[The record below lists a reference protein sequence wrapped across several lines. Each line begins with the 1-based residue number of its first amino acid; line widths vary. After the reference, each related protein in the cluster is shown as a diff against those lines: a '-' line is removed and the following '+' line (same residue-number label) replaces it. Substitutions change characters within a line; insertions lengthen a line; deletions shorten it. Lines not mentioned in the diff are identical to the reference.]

1 MIDFPAEIR
10 DALVPTYRGEMV
22 YECVSCAARH
32 PIEKFAY
39 TCPACGGLLSLRDL
53 AFDML
58 KGKTGEFW
66 QRLFAYRA
74 LVPEPAS
81 LKGIFRFH
89 ELILP
94 CVPPEDVI
102 WLGEGHT
109 PVIPANADLAASVG
123 APFFIKYDGLNPSAS
138 FKDRGMASAIS
149 YLNHAIRRWGARNV
163 LGICASTGDTSAAAA
178 LYLAYLPKGSV
189 QSVVLLPAGKVTPQ
203 QLSQPLGSG
212 ATVIQVPG
220 VFDDCMRIVEELSRD
235 YQVFLLNSK
244 NPVRINGQKS
254 YAYEVAMDSGW
265 RTADLAVVVPIGN
278 AGNVTAVMEG
288 FLDLL
293 RLGMI
298 PQLPLVVGVQSR
310 HANPVYLWRQRG
322 AYEPVKVRSSVAQAA
337 MIGNPVSFPK
347 VRRLVEEH
355 FRERFAVVE
364 VSEQEIMDAMLTA
377 NRHGHV
383 ICTQGG
389 EGVAGLAAALRAGL
403 VEAGMRVVVDSTSH
417 QLKFSDFQQ
426 KYFEGSLTADYEVTP
441 RKELQNRPVDLP
453 ASATAIAEYLN
464 LSRRRVSR

>member
-1 MIDFPAEIR
+1 MIDIPADLQ
-10 DALVPTYRGEMV
+10 DAIVPTYRGDVV
-22 YECVSCAARH
+22 YECVACSSQH
-32 PIEKFAY
+32 PVERFLY
-39 TCPACGGLLSLRDL
+39 TCPACGGLLSLRDRAFATL
-53 AFDML
+53 AQRSGD
-58 KGKTGEFW
+58 FW
-66 QRLFAYRA
+66 RRLFSFRRI
-74 LVPEPAS
+74 VPEPRS
-81 LKGIFRFH
+81 LRGIFCFH

-94 CVPPEDVI
+94 FVPPEDVI

-109 PVIPANADLAASVG
+109 PVVPANDDLARAIG
-123 APFFIKYDGLNPSAS
+123 APFSVKNDGLNPSAS

-149 YLNHAIRRWGARNV
+149 YLNHAIRRWGVRDV

-178 LYLAYLPKGSV
+178 LYLAYLPKGTV
-189 QSVVLLPAGKVTPQ
+189 KSVVLLPAGRVTPQ

-220 VFDDCMRIVEELSRD
+220 VFDDCMKIVEELSRD

-254 YAYEVAMDSGW
+254 YAYEVAMEAGW
-265 RTADLAVVVPIGN
+265 RTEDLAVVLPIGN
-278 AGNVTAVMEG
+278 AGNITAVMEG
-288 FLDLL
+288 FLDLH

-298 PQLPLVVGVQSR
+298 DRLPLVVGVQSS
-310 HANPVYLWRQRG
+310 HANPVFLWRERKV
-322 AYEPVKVRSSVAQAA
+322 YEPVKVRLSVAQAA

-347 VRRLVEEH
+347 VKRLVEGPFQDH
-355 FRERFAVVE
+355 FAVVE

-389 EGVAGLAAALRAGL
+389 ESVAGLRAALRRG
-403 VEAGMRVVVDSTSH
+403 VVQPGMRVIVDSTAH

-426 KYFEGSLTADYEVTP
+426 SYFDGSLPAEYEVTP
-441 RKELQNRPVDLP
+441 VPALQNRPVDLP
-453 ASATAIAEYLN
+453 ASAGAIAEYLR
-464 LSRRRVSR
+464 LERRG

>member
-1 MIDFPAEIR
+1 VIDLPADISA
-10 DALVPTYRGEMV
+10 ALVPTYRGEVV

-53 AFDML
+53 AFATL
-58 KGKTGEFW
+58 AQKGGEFW
-66 QRLFAYRA
+66 RRLFAYRA
-74 LVPEPAS
+74 LAREPLS
-81 LKGIFRFH
+81 LRGIFRFH

-94 CVPPEDVI
+94 FVPPEDVV

-109 PVIPANADLAASVG
+109 PVVPANPELAAAVG
-123 APFFIKYDGLNPSAS
+123 APFWIKCDGLNPSAS

-149 YLNHAIRRWGARNV
+149 YLNHAIRRWGVRDV

-178 LYLAYLPKGSV
+178 LYLAYLPKDAV

-203 QLSQPLGSG
+203 QLAQPLGSG

-220 VFDDCMRIVEELSRD
+220 VFDDCMKIVEELSRD

-254 YAYEVAMDSGW
+254 YAYEVALDADW
-265 RTADLAVVVPIGN
+265 RTGDLAVVVPIGN
-278 AGNVTAVMEG
+278 AGNVTAIMEG
-288 FLDLL
+288 FLDLQ

-298 PQLPLVVGVQSR
+298 DALPLLIGVQSS
-310 HANPVYLWRQRG
+310 HANPVYRWRASG
-322 AYEPVKVRSSVAQAA
+322 TYAPVTVRSSVAQAA

-355 FRERFAVVE
+355 FRERFVVVE
-364 VSEQEIMDAMLTA
+364 VAEQQIMDAMLTA

-389 EGVAGLAAALRAGL
+389 EGVAGLAAALKAKL
-403 VEAGMRVVVDSTSH
+403 VEPGMRIVVDSTAH
-417 QLKFSDFQQ
+417 QLKFADFQQ
-426 KYFEGSLTADYEVTP
+426 QYFDGTLTPDYEVTP
-441 RKELQNRPVDLP
+441 RPELQNRPVSLP
-453 ASATAIAEYLN
+453 ASATAIAEHLH
-464 LSRRRVSR
+464 LRPRQ

>member
-1 MIDFPAEIR
+1 VIDIPADVR
-10 DALVPTYRGEMV
+10 ASLVPSYRGEVV
-22 YECVSCAARH
+22 YECVSCAAHH

-53 AFDML
+53 GFAAL
-58 KGKTGEFW
+58 AEKGGAFW

-74 LVPEPAS
+74 LAREPLS
-81 LKGIFRFH
+81 LRGIFRFH

-94 CVPPEDVI
+94 FVPPEDVV

-109 PVIPANADLAASVG
+109 PTVPANAELAAAVG
-123 APFFIKYDGLNPSAS
+123 APFWIKCDGLNPSAS

-149 YLNHAIRRWGARNV
+149 YLNHAIRRWGVRDV

-178 LYLAYLPKGSV
+178 LYLAYLPKGAV
-189 QSVVLLPAGKVTPQ
+189 KSVVLLPAGKVTPQ

-220 VFDDCMRIVEELSRD
+220 VFDDCMKIVEELSRD

-254 YAYEVAMDSGW
+254 YAYEVALDADW
-265 RTADLAVVVPIGN
+265 RTEDLAVIVPIGN
-278 AGNVTAVMEG
+278 AGNVTAIMEG
-288 FLDLL
+288 FLDLQ

-298 PQLPLVVGVQSR
+298 DRLPLLIGVQSS
-310 HANPVYLWRQRG
+310 HANPVYRWRASG
-322 AYEPVKVRSSVAQAA
+322 TYAPVTVRSSVAQAA

-355 FRERFAVVE
+355 FRERFVVVE
-364 VSEQEIMDAMLTA
+364 VAEQQIMDAMLTA

-389 EGVAGLAAALRAGL
+389 EGVAGLAAALKAKL
-403 VEAGMRVVVDSTSH
+403 VEPGMRIVVDSTAH
-417 QLKFSDFQQ
+417 QLKFADFQQ
-426 KYFEGSLTADYEVTP
+426 KYFDGTLPPDYEVTP
-441 RKELQNRPVDLP
+441 RPELQNRPVDLP
-453 ASATAIAEYLN
+453 ASATAIAEHLH
-464 LSRRRVSR
+464 LRPRE